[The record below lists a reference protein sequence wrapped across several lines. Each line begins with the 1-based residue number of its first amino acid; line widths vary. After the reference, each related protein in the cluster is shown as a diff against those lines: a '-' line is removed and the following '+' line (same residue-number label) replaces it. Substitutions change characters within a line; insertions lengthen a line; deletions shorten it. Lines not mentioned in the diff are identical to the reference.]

1 MAFKQCDKCGCDTGF
16 TGSNCQCRG
25 VTGSIVINGYSLY
38 YLDYAS
44 LLTTSNGKTI
54 IPQSTLTSLLA
65 LQSYNSLYNAITNH
79 VINEM
84 DLDHQL
90 SVTFKLGEIGLPSLD
105 KSASLGIQSMTTS
118 PIDTITKQYPTKL
131 TVTILFGCN
140 EFNPSYTND
149 QIRTKWNDMVEN
161 LATSVMVRDNF
172 VLFND
177 NIQNNLNDI
186 DNTLPGPDDRL
197 QNEEESGDNGG
208 EDGGENNGEEKS
220 NSYYI
225 GLSLFNLTI
234 CLLVVLF

>member
-1 MAFKQCDKCGCDTGF
+1 
-16 TGSNCQCRG
+16 
-25 VTGSIVINGYSLY
+25 
-38 YLDYAS
+38 
-44 LLTTSNGKTI
+44 
-54 IPQSTLTSLLA
+54 
-65 LQSYNSLYNAITNH
+65 
-79 VINEM
+79 M